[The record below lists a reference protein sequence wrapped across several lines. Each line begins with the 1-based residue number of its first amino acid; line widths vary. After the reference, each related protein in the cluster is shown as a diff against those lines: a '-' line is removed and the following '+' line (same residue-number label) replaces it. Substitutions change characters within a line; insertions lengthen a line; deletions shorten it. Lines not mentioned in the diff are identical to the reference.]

1 MIGGREST
9 KGKLLTH
16 TTRKRKLDTCVEV
29 DILFLILLYTQHSI
43 VPRIKKLFYQVV
55 QF

>member
-43 VPRIKKLFYQVV
+43 VYIWNFLALNKF
-55 QF
+55 